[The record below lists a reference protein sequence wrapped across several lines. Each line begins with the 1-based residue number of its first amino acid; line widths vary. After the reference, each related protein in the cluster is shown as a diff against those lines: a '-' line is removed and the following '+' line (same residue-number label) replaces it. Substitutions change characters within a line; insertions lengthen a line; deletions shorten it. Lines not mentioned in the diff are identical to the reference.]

1 MITMF
6 NAMCRSSFR
15 SGIIALLA
23 AALSLLGA
31 CSALRFGYNQA
42 DELAYWWLDGYVD
55 FNETQ
60 TQPVRQALTQ
70 WHAWHRRTQLPD
82 YTALLVQAQAE
93 ALEPTTAQQLCKWW
107 DSVRSRIDVAT
118 ERMVAPAA
126 ELMLTLTPQQIGHIE
141 RRQAKANAEFR
152 GDYLQTDPAQRRKE
166 AVRRAVER
174 AESFYGRLD
183 DAQRERVVKLVAGSP
198 FDAEIWFVE
207 RQARQQDALQL
218 LRRLKAEGAGRDEAQ
233 AALRAY
239 FERLTHSPRPDYRRY
254 AQALTQYNC
263 QFMAEVHNAASAAQR
278 QVLVGKLKG
287 WEGDLRALAASA
299 TP

>member
-1 MITMF
+1 M
-6 NAMCRSSFR
+6 
-15 SGIIALLA
+15 LA

-82 YTALLVQAQAE
+82 YTALLIQAQAE

-107 DSVRSRIDVAT
+107 DSSRSRIDVAL
-118 ERMVAPAA
+118 ERTVAPAA
-126 ELMLTLTPQQIGHIE
+126 ELLLTLTPQQITHIE
-141 RRQAKANAEFR
+141 RRYAKANSEFR
-152 GDYLQTDPAQRRKE
+152 DDYLQADPAKRGRE
-166 AVRRAVER
+166 AIRRAVDR

-183 DAQRERVVKLVAGSP
+183 DAQRERIAKLVAASP
-198 FDAEIWFVE
+198 FDAELWFNE
-207 RQARQQDALQL
+207 RKARQQDALQL

-239 FERLTHSPRPDYRRY
+239 FERLTHSPRLDYRGY
-254 AQALTQYNC
+254 AQALVQYNC
-263 QFMAEVHNAASAAQR
+263 QFVAEVHNATSAAQR

-287 WEGDLRALAASA
+287 WEADLRALSASA